1 MWTGTQGH
9 RDVHAREQQ
18 AYPSQSERLALVG
31 LARQWPGLRDYT
43 RPLERQPDYGL
54 KQERHRHASRVK
66 HTVHDPAAPAQW
78 P

>member
-31 LARQWPGLRDYT
+31 LARQWPGLRTIHGHWKDSLIMGSNRSAIGT
-43 RPLERQPDYGL
+43 LAE
-54 KQERHRHASRVK
+54 
-66 HTVHDPAAPAQW
+66 
-78 P
+78 